1 MIMTDRYTKTVLT
14 IIACALVYICVAITP
29 LPSVG
34 AQVVQSSRRPAES
47 TGPAEVVIVG
57 WKQNEPM
64 QIATQEP
71 LRVITERSSGAADR
85 VVVVGY
91 EENAQRER
99 PTTLRTFGVKN
110 SGLPV
115 TMR

>member
-1 MIMTDRYTKTVLT
+1 MTDRYTKTMLT
-14 IIACALVYICVAITP
+14 IIACALVYICVAVTAF
-29 LPSVG
+29 PSVA
-34 AQVVQSSRRPAES
+34 AQPVQSSKRPGDT

-57 WKQNEPM
+57 WKQDAPM
-64 QIATQEP
+64 QISSAEP
-71 LRVITERSSGAADR
+71 LRVTTERSSGGADR

-99 PTTLRTFGVKN
+99 ASTLRAFSLKN